1 MPTVLNALADVTLI
15 NSAMEYVNTYGKD
28 VRPELFYN
36 KILLDT
42 IRLGKEHYVHYGLAD
57 LSPIQGKAEKLQL
70 RRWSPLNAH
79 TVPLVEGVPPKSDKG
94 AMESWELGV
103 AQYGRYMEFTD
114 KVAWTLI
121 DPIISHYTQQYS
133 IVAVETLDLLARE
146 ALLAVPNKYY
156 SGLATSIEGMEIGN
170 AFKPALQDLRVIV
183 LGFKKR
189 LVKPRTNGKFLVIG
203 TPDFFFDMV
212 MDPIVEKFLTINQST
227 KNVYSNTMIPDL
239 FDLTFTETQAFEDTP
254 EFTFIHTT
262 GVGGPITTKALRL
275 YRMGASAYEYMTAY
289 EKDEDG
295 VDTGFLKTETDVM
308 TGDKYRFQD
317 RELNAIP
324 ELISWDLDAIN
335 TDFQLTGDTWMPL
348 RVQRIIVVGAKAL
361 IRTNVEGRD
370 NAKMYV
376 KPLGSAGVL
385 DPIDQRQSIGFKIDA
400 VGFGVERT
408 DAVAIYHCVPSQA
421 NA

>member
-1 MPTVLNALADVTLI
+1 MPTVLNALADVSLI
-15 NSAMEYVNTYGKD
+15 NSAMEYVNTYGKQ

-57 LSPIQGKAEKLQL
+57 LSPIQGRAEKLQL

-114 KVAWTLI
+114 KVEWTLI
-121 DPIISHYTQQYS
+121 DPIISHYTQQYA

-146 ALLAVPNKYY
+146 ALLATPNKYFA
-156 SGLATSIEGMEIGN
+156 GLATGIGGMQIGD
-170 AFKPALQDLRVIV
+170 AFKPSLQDLRVIV

-189 LVKPRTNGKFLVIG
+189 LVKPRKNGKFLVIG

-212 MDPIVEKFLTINQST
+212 TDPIVEKYLTINNTT
-227 KNVYSNTMIPDL
+227 KNVYTNTMIPDL
-239 FDLTFTETQAFEDTP
+239 FDLTFTETQAHEDTP
-254 EFTFIHTT
+254 EFMFIHTT
-262 GVGGPITTKALRL
+262 GSSNVTTKALRL
-275 YRMGASAYEYMTAY
+275 YRPAGASYEYMTVY
-289 EKDEDG
+289 EKDDEG
-295 VDTGFLKTETDVM
+295 VDTGFLVTQTDVM

-317 RELNAIP
+317 KELNAVP
-324 ELISWDLDAIN
+324 ELVTWDLDAIN
-335 TDFQLTGDTWMPL
+335 TAHQGVGAEWAPL

-385 DPIDQRQSIGFKIDA
+385 DPINQRQSIGFKIDA
-400 VGFGVERT
+400 VGFGVERL

>member
-1 MPTVLNALADVTLI
+1 MPTVLNALADVSVI
-15 NSAMEYVNTYGKD
+15 NSAMEYVNTYGKQ

-114 KVAWTLI
+114 KVEWTLI
-121 DPIISHYTQQYS
+121 DPIISHYTQQYA
-133 IVAVETLDLLARE
+133 IVAVETLDLLDRE

-156 SGLATSIEGMEIGN
+156 SGLATGMAGMEIGD
-170 AFKPALQDLRVIV
+170 AFKPSLQDLRVIV

-189 LVKPRTNGKFLVIG
+189 LVKPRKAGKFLVIG

-212 MDPIVEKFLTINQST
+212 TDPIVEKYMTINNTT
-227 KNVYSNTMIPDL
+227 KSVYSNTMIPDL
-239 FDLTFTETQAFEDTP
+239 FDLTFTETQAHEDTP

-262 GVGGPITTKALRL
+262 GAEPVTTKALRL
-275 YRMGASAYEYMTAY
+275 YRPTVGGYEYMVAH
-289 EKDEDG
+289 ELDQNG
-295 VDTGFLKTETDVM
+295 VATGFLKTETDVM
-308 TGDKYRFQD
+308 TGDKYRFPD
-317 RELNAIP
+317 KELNAVP
-324 ELISWDLDAIN
+324 SLTSWDLEAIN
-335 TDFQLTGDTWMPL
+335 TAHQSTGAEWVPL

-385 DPIDQRQSIGFKIDA
+385 DPINQRQSIGFKIDA
-400 VGFGVERT
+400 VGFGVERL